1 MASKDD
7 SWWPPVVVGGG
18 EEGVR
23 VWVGIWRGGE
33 GENRVFHAEE
43 RIYNL

>member
-1 MASKDD
+1 MLAT
-7 SWWPPVVVGGG
+7 GGG

-23 VWVGIWRGGE
+23 VWVGVGRGGE

-43 RIYNL
+43 RIYNM